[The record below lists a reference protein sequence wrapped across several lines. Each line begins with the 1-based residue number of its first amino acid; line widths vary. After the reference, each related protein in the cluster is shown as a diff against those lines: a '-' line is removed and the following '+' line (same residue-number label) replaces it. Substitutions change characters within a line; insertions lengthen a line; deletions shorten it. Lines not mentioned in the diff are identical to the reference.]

1 MIKFSE
7 LNSIEGMTT
16 WE

>member
-7 LNSIEGMTT
+7 LNSIKGMTT